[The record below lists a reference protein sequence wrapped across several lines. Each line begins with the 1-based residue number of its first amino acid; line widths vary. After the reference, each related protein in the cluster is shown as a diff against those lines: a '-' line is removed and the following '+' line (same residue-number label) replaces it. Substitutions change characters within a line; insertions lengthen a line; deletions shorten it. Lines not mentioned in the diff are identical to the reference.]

1 MSSTSAPVQL
11 SGLHTQLEAINT
23 LIRSLR
29 VTLPTEQ
36 PQLEKWL
43 TTIQDLLRLSEQFS
57 LPITVIGPVKSGKST
72 LLNTMIGRKILPM
85 GAGITTMFVTAV
97 HHGSNLRGEITL
109 IPAAQADALFRNSC
123 HYLFSD
129 DLEKTEVTLFNQDDR
144 RHITRQL
151 EEFSREF
158 ILTSHGSFDKDYQ
171 LLKNLLAGYDSI
183 ADYYHREQLKLTF
196 KQEEL
201 DQFRH
206 FITNEPMSTFLEQ
219 ANVFF
224 PFTILPEYVVLQD
237 CQGLDTPSPGQQA
250 LAIQQ
255 LATSPVMV
263 YVISSRMGLRQADY
277 HLLEHLHDL
286 GLAAKLLFVLNY
298 DFEEH
303 PARKDME
310 KMFERCQTELAE
322 LGFDQPCYG
331 FSTLYHLYAQLREK
345 NNLDKN
351 GENRWLLWQNTPEKL
366 DLSTAGWESFTS
378 RLLELT
384 GKEADLSLTQH
395 LNRRILHIAR
405 RAHSLVDAKAK
416 SLSFDQQGIDNSAQD
431 YEKQKEKLLQ
441 FEKQLGTTLGSI
453 TRQCEGEYFRK
464 IESWFNQATGGIRP
478 VLHQIIESYQLPDDL
493 LPEKSRN
500 PLLPVKLLERHFQQV
515 IHPQLQEKL
524 AISTHQFWQTL
535 EREIKKSY
543 SSQCASL
550 FFLLEKATG
559 NEIDGQE
566 QRNLPAPI
574 NWESKLP
581 SFSFA
586 NPLEERFSA
595 VSKFALIG
603 KLLSEKLKAL
613 RKKRPWQETISNQLK
628 QKARDE
634 LKGRLLDYQE
644 RLKFLFLRPYLQHY
658 EGLVSDYLADFIQ
671 VSTLEISHQQHGLH
685 DQEQAQEE
693 LLDVL
698 DNQKNE
704 LEQLMKNLQSSTM
717 TAPDQ

>member
-1 MSSTSAPVQL
+1 MSSTPAPAQL
-11 SGLHTQLEAINT
+11 SDPHTRLETISN

-43 TTIQDLLRLSEQFS
+43 TTIQELLRLSEQFS

-72 LLNTMIGRKILPM
+72 LLNTMIGQKILPM
-85 GAGITTMFVTAV
+85 GAGITTMFVTAI
-97 HHGSNLRGEITL
+97 HHGSDLHGEITL
-109 IPAAQADALFRNSC
+109 IPAEQADALFQNSC
-123 HYLFSD
+123 HYLFSA
-129 DLEKTEVTLFNQDDR
+129 DLEETKISLFHQEDR
-144 RHITRQL
+144 QQINRQL

-183 ADYYHREQLKLTF
+183 ADYYQREQLKLTF
-196 KQEEL
+196 TQEEL
-201 DQFRH
+201 GRFRD
-206 FITNEPMSTFLEQ
+206 FITNEPMSTFLEE
-219 ANVFF
+219 AKVFF
-224 PFTILPEYVVLQD
+224 PFTILPEYVVMQD

-255 LATSPVMV
+255 LATSPVLV

-310 KMFERCQTELAE
+310 KMFERCQAELAE

-331 FSTLYHLYAQLREK
+331 FSSLYHLYTQLRDK
-345 NNLDKN
+345 DSLDKN
-351 GENRWLLWQNTPEKL
+351 EENRWLLWQNSPEKL
-366 DLSTAGWESFTS
+366 ELSTAGWKSFTS
-378 RLLELT
+378 RLLELA
-384 GKEADLSLTQH
+384 GKEADLALTQH
-395 LNRRILHIAR
+395 LNSRMLHIAR
-405 RAHSLVDAKAK
+405 RAHSLVTARRK
-416 SLSFDQQGIDNSAQD
+416 SLSMDQQGIDSSAQD
-431 YEKQKEKLLQ
+431 YEEQKEKLLQ

-453 TRQCEGEYFRK
+453 TKQCEGEYFRK
-464 IESWFNQATGGIRP
+464 IESWFNQSTAGGIRP

-500 PLLPVKLLERHFQQV
+500 PLLPLKLLERHFQQV
-515 IHPQLQEKL
+515 VHPQIQEKL
-524 AISTHQFWQTL
+524 EISTHQFWQAL
-535 EREIKKSY
+535 EREIKASY

-559 NEIDGQE
+559 NQVDGQE

-603 KLLSEKLKAL
+603 KLLSEKLKSL
-613 RKKRPWQETISNQLK
+613 RKKRPWQETISIQLK

-644 RLKFLFLRPYLQHY
+644 RLKFLFLRPYLQQY
-658 EGLVSDYLADFIQ
+658 ESLVSDYLTDFIQ

-685 DQEQAQEE
+685 DQEQEQEE

-698 DNQKNE
+698 DGQKNE
-704 LEQLMKNLQSSTM
+704 LEQLMSSLQSSQHDG
-717 TAPDQ
+717 A